1 MTRVEKVTV
10 SLPAELAAYIEKRRA
25 HSGEGRSEVVADL
38 CLRGWW
44 QWDEER
50 RSRQS
55 EVAYAALPET
65 AAEKA
70 WAGWAADTMAA
81 WEPWEGPEAQSVIE
95 EERADVLERIRRLA
109 AEPGASAFVSS
120 LRQAIKSQPP
130 ARAAG

>member
-1 MTRVEKVTV
+1 MR
-10 SLPAELAAYIEKRRA
+10 AARKWWRTCA
-25 HSGEGRSEVVADL
+25 CGDG
-38 CLRGWW
+38 W

-55 EVAYAALPET
+55 DAAYSALPET
-65 AAEKA
+65 LGEQA

-95 EERADVLERIRRLA
+95 EERAEVLERIRRLA

-120 LRQAIKSQPP
+120 VRHAIKGQPP